1 MSEQRIKVA
10 VLMGGPSSEHEVSL
24 KTGQNVIKNLDSEK
38 YEAEPIII
46 EKNGEWPVPINILKD
61 KTDVAFIAMHGEYG
75 EDGGVQSF
83 LDSLPVFYT
92 GSNALVS
99 ALGMNKFISSRH
111 FEDYGLK
118 TPNSILLSKWEW
130 RMNPNLAI
138 KKIFWNLEKPWVIK
152 PNRGG
157 SSVGVKI
164 VNNTEDLVVG
174 LQNGFMSAKDIII
187 QNFIK
192 GREVTCAVLDHGF
205 ERSAYP
211 LMPTEIVPLKNNF
224 FDYVSKYDPKGSL
237 EITPARFS
245 EPWLQTIRRTA
256 VHAHNVLGCRGMSS
270 TDMILGDDGNLYVL
284 EINTIPGLTEASL
297 LPKSAAHQGIS
308 FPNLLH
314 RIIQA
319 AINR

>member
-1 MSEQRIKVA
+1 MSNERIKVA

-24 KTGQNVIKNLDSEK
+24 KTGQNVINNLDQNRYS
-38 YEAEPIII
+38 AEPVVI
-46 EKNGEWPVPINILKD
+46 EKNGEWPLSVNILKE

-83 LDSLPVFYT
+83 LDSLPVSYT
-92 GSNALVS
+92 GSGALTS
-99 ALGMNKFISSRH
+99 ALGMNKYLSLRH
-111 FEDYGLK
+111 FQDYGLK
-118 TPNSILLSKWEW
+118 TPNSILLSQLEW
-130 RMNPNLAI
+130 RINPNLAV
-138 KKIFWNLEKPWVIK
+138 KKIFWNLEKPWVLK

-164 VNNTEDLVVG
+164 VNNVEDLVIS
-174 LQNGFMSAKDIII
+174 LHNSFMSSKDMII

-205 ERSAYP
+205 KRSAYA
-211 LMPTEIVPLKNNF
+211 LMPTEIVPLKSHF

-237 EITPARFS
+237 EITPARLS
-245 EPWLQTIRRTA
+245 EAWLQTIRRSA
-256 VHAHNVLGCRGMSS
+256 VHTHNVLECRGMSRA
-270 TDMILGDDGNLYVL
+270 DMIVGEDGNLYIL
-284 EINTIPGLTEASL
+284 EINTIPGLTENSL
-297 LPKSAAHQGIS
+297 LPKAAAHQGIS
-308 FPNLLH
+308 FPDLLH